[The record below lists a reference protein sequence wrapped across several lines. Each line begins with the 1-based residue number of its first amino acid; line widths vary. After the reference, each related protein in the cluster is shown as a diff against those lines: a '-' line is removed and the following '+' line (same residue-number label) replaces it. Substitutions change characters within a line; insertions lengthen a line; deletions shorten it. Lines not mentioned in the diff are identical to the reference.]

1 MTPRGDAVLTVHIVG
16 TPKPQGSKR
25 AFVVPGK
32 GDRKAR
38 AIIVDD
44 ASAGKGKGRGAHAD
58 WRGSVTVAAQRAM
71 GLTDDDADAFEPLRL
86 AGPLAVRLVF
96 ALPRPSSA
104 PKTRRTWPSGRV
116 GDVDKLARS
125 VLDALSDAGV
135 WLDDAQVVELTA
147 VKDYPG
153 PDIGQH
159 VPGVRITVHRVG
171 DPPAAT
177 ALPIPSERTSPDD

>member
-1 MTPRGDAVLTVHIVG
+1 MTPRGDAVLSVHVVG

-32 GDRKAR
+32 NGGKPR
-38 AIIVDD
+38 AIVVDD

-58 WRGSVTVAAQRAM
+58 WRGAVTIGAQRAM
-71 GLTDDDADAFEPLRL
+71 GYDDADPDAFAPLRVP
-86 AGPLAVRLVF
+86 GPLSVRLVF
-96 ALPRPSSA
+96 ALPRPASA
-104 PKTRRTWPSGRV
+104 PKTRRVWPSGKV
-116 GDVDKLARS
+116 GDVDKLART

-135 WLDDAQVVELTA
+135 WLDDAQVVDLHV

-171 DPPAAT
+171 DPPAG
-177 ALPIPSERTSPDD
+177 LPLPLPSPPREDLP